1 MNELQEVICIICPK
15 GCHIEVDRRQE
26 PWEFSGNSCKRGPI
40 YAQKELTAPSRMLTT
55 TIAIKGAIVPRLPV
69 VTSSDVPKER
79 MMDVMKALA
88 KTQVDAPIKVGDVIV
103 SNILDLGV
111 DILATRTLERISH

>member
-40 YAQKELTAPSRMLTT
+40 YAQKSLPPPAECSPPQSPLRERLFRAYPW
-55 TIAIKGAIVPRLPV
+55 LPV
-69 VTSSDVPKER
+69 
-79 MMDVMKALA
+79 
-88 KTQVDAPIKVGDVIV
+88 
-103 SNILDLGV
+103 
-111 DILATRTLERISH
+111 ATYLKSA

>member
-1 MNELQEVICIICPK
+1 
-15 GCHIEVDRRQE
+15 
-26 PWEFSGNSCKRGPI
+26 
-40 YAQKELTAPSRMLTT
+40 
-55 TIAIKGAIVPRLPV
+55 
-69 VTSSDVPKER
+69 
-79 MMDVMKALA
+79 MDVMKALA